1 MPEVENKNEDIKVL
15 IITGNKIKGHNLQ
28 KSLGI
33 NEDLK
38 LVGVAEKATETYYI
52 IESLSPEI
60 IVIDLDNFKIEG
72 INIIAKIKQY
82 YKDTKVIVLSS
93 GKDCN
98 EMLNLISLGIN
109 AYCLSEVSVSH
120 LALIIKTVARGA
132 CCFDPLATSALM
144 ERIPNLKREAFIG
157 SEGHLSAPLSE
168 REKEVLKLMVKGKS
182 NTLIAKE
189 LIVSVHT
196 AKAHVC
202 NILHKMNV
210 EDRVQAA
217 VKAVSY
223 NLV

>member
-28 KSLGI
+28 NSLGI

-93 GKDCN
+93 GKDW
-98 EMLNLISLGIN
+98 
-109 AYCLSEVSVSH
+109 
-120 LALIIKTVARGA
+120 
-132 CCFDPLATSALM
+132 
-144 ERIPNLKREAFIG
+144 
-157 SEGHLSAPLSE
+157 
-168 REKEVLKLMVKGKS
+168 
-182 NTLIAKE
+182 
-189 LIVSVHT
+189 
-196 AKAHVC
+196 
-202 NILHKMNV
+202 
-210 EDRVQAA
+210 
-217 VKAVSY
+217 
-223 NLV
+223 